1 MVQSLWQKPSFIY
14 IRRTGVIFNEA
25 ALVVTSAL
33 GLPNAL
39 F

>member
-1 MVQSLWQKPSFIY
+1 MVQLLREKPSFVY
-14 IRRTGVIFNEA
+14 VRRTGVVFNEA